1 MSDPER
7 PILVTGGAGFLG
19 AHLVQAL
26 LQIPGFDE
34 AAIVVLD
41 DLSGGFRKNVPNDP
55 RLTLVVGSV
64 ADAALVERLFAQ
76 HRFRYV
82 YHLAAYAAEGLS
94 HFIRRFNYT
103 NNLLGSVTLINAAV
117 RHQTECFVFTSSLAV
132 YGSAPVPMSEDTVP
146 QPEDPY
152 GIAKYAVEL
161 DLRAAHDIFGLDS
174 VVFRPHNAYGE
185 YQNIGD
191 PYRNVVGIFMNRL
204 MQGLPMPIFGD
215 GNQQRAFTY
224 VGDIAPIIASAP
236 LVDAARNQ
244 VFNLGSDRPWTVSE
258 LAQEVAAALGV
269 PAVVEHLEP
278 RREAVAAYASHDR
291 CRQVF
296 GERSETPLAEGLA
309 RMAAWV
315 RSVGARSTT
324 PFTHIEVREQLP
336 LAWQHWQ

>member
-1 MSDPER
+1 MSDRETS
-7 PILVTGGAGFLG
+7 ILVTGGAGFLG
-19 AHLVQAL
+19 AHVIRAL
-26 LQIPGFDE
+26 LQTPAFDG
-34 AAIVVLD
+34 ASIVVLD
-41 DLSGGFRKNVPNDP
+41 DLSGGFRENVPDDP
-55 RLTLVVGSV
+55 RVTLVVGSITDV
-64 ADAALVERLFAQ
+64 ALVEQLFAEY
-76 HRFRYV
+76 RFRHV

-117 RHQTECFVFTSSLAV
+117 RYQSECFVFTSSLAV
-132 YGSAPVPMSEDTVP
+132 YGSAPVPMSEDTPP

-152 GIAKYAVEL
+152 GIAKYAVEC
-161 DLRAAHDIFGLDS
+161 DLRAAHEIFGLDS

-204 MQGLPMPIFGD
+204 MQSLPMPIFGD

-224 VGDIAPIIASAP
+224 VGDIAPIIARAP
-236 LVDAARNQ
+236 LVDKARNQ
-244 VFNLGSDRPWTVSE
+244 VFNLGSNRPWTVKE
-258 LAQEVAAALGV
+258 LAQEVAAAMGV
-269 PAVVEHLEP
+269 PAVVEHLQP

-296 GERSETPLAEGLA
+296 GEQTETQLAEGLA

-315 RSVGARSTT
+315 RSVGSRSTT
-324 PFTHIEVREQLP
+324 PFTHIEVQEQLP
-336 LAWQHWQ
+336 PAWQQWL